1 MSTKK
6 FVSLCALAALSITLA
21 FGQKQEP
28 PQGSAPKDF
37 KLPKKQVIKLNNGIT
52 ATLVPYGSLPK
63 VSVTVNLRIG
73 NLNEA
78 ADQVWL
84 ADITGDLMKEG
95 TVSRTADAVAQEAA
109 SMGGTVN
116 VNVGPDLTNITGDVL
131 SEFGP
136 NLVALLADVTR
147 NPRFPE
153 SELNRLKNDRLRQ
166 LNIAKS
172 VPGQLT
178 LEQFRRMLYP
188 DHPYGRVFPTEE
200 MLKKYTLDDVKAFY
214 KANFGAARTNIF
226 VAGNFDAKAME
237 KAIRESFEDW
247 HKGPAPLVNIPKPV
261 AKKAFHLIDRPGA
274 PQSTM
279 YVGLPVMNPAD
290 KDYVKMIVT
299 NSMLGG
305 SFGSRITSNIREQK
319 GYTYSP
325 FSQVSARYRDAYWVE
340 IADVTTDVTGP
351 ALKEIYKEI
360 NRLQNE
366 APPADELKGIQNYVA
381 GTFVL
386 QNSTRGGIINQLS
399 FLNLHGLKDDYLTNF
414 VKNVH
419 AVTPADVQRITQT
432 QIRDKDMTLVI
443 TGDKKKI
450 ESQIAEYGK
459 TVEEKK

>member
-6 FVSLCALAALSITLA
+6 FISLCVLLVFGAAFA

-28 PQGSAPKDF
+28 PQGSTPKDF
-37 KLPKKQVIKLNNGIT
+37 KLPKKQVINLKNGIT
-52 ATLVPYGSLPK
+52 ATLVPYGSMPK
-63 VSVTVNLRIG
+63 VSVILNIRAG

-84 ADITGDLMKEG
+84 ADIMGDLMKEG
-95 TVSRTADAVAQEAA
+95 TTSRTADAVAQEAA
-109 SMGGTVN
+109 SMGGAVN
-116 VNVGPDLTNITGDVL
+116 INVGPDFTTISGDVL

-153 SELNRLKNDRLRQ
+153 SEMARLKNDRLRQ
-166 LNIAKS
+166 LNIAKTR
-172 VPGQLT
+172 PGQLT

-200 MLKKYTLDDVKAFY
+200 MLKKYTIDDVKGFY
-214 KANFGAARTNIF
+214 KANFGAARTNIYI
-226 VAGNFDAKAME
+226 AGRFDAKAME
-237 KAIRESFEDW
+237 QSIRESFENW
-247 HKGPAPLVNIPKPV
+247 QKGSAPLINIPKPV
-261 AKKAFHLIDRPGA
+261 AKKALHLIDRPGA
-274 PQSTM
+274 AQSTI

-290 KDYVKMIVT
+290 KDYVKMLVT
-299 NSMLGG
+299 NSLLGG

-325 FSQVSARYRDAYWVE
+325 FSQISVRYRDAYWVE

-360 NRLQNE
+360 NRLQTE
-366 APPADELKGIQNYVA
+366 APPAEELKGIQNYVA

-386 QNSTRGGIINQLS
+386 QNSSRGGIINQLS

-419 AVTPADVQRITQT
+419 AITPADVQHIAQT

-450 ESQIAEYGK
+450 ENQIAEYGK
-459 TVEEKK
+459 AVEEKK

>member
-1 MSTKK
+1 MSIKK
-6 FVSLCALAALSITLA
+6 IIALCALVALGATLA

-28 PQGSAPKDF
+28 PQGSTPKDF
-37 KLPKKQVIKLNNGIT
+37 KLPKKQVIKLKNGIT

-63 VSVTVNLRIG
+63 VSVTVNLRTG

-84 ADITGDLMKEG
+84 ADIVGDLMKEG
-95 TVSRTADAVAQEAA
+95 TTSRTADAVAQEAA

-116 VNVGPDLTNITGDVL
+116 INVGPDLTNITGDVL

-153 SELNRLKNDRLRQ
+153 SELTRLKNDRLRQ

-188 DHPYGRVFPTEE
+188 DHPYGRVFPTDE
-200 MLKKYTLDDVKAFY
+200 MLKKYTLNDVKTFY

-247 HKGPAPLVNIPKPV
+247 HKGPAPVANIPKPV

-274 PQSTM
+274 PQSTI

-290 KDYVKMIVT
+290 KDYVKMVVT

-325 FSQVSARYRDAYWVE
+325 FSQVSTRYRDAYWVE

-386 QNSTRGGIINQLS
+386 QNSSRGGIINQLS
-399 FLNLHGLKDDYLTNF
+399 FLNLHGLNDDYLTNF

-419 AVTPADVQRITQT
+419 AVTPTDVQRIAQT

-450 ESQIAEYGK
+450 ENQISEYGK
-459 TVEEKK
+459 TLEEKK